1 MYLLNHLWRP
11 KVTSMQCSSVPLVAS
26 YGTETKWLPKIYDIY
41 SNIWRHI
48 TTNGH
53 MYSRG
58 LQPMPRRIPAQGEG
72 EGRYRPVSPVWTHS
86 WLARPRHPLQG
97 MIFGIIKCSSR
108 YIGTNFGNLLGLCTS
123 SSASGVAKLL
133 RAILV
138 SLPEFLIIEQT
149 VVQKANQ
156 GRVQI

>member
-1 MYLLNHLWRP
+1 
-11 KVTSMQCSSVPLVAS
+11 
-26 YGTETKWLPKIYDIY
+26 
-41 SNIWRHI
+41 
-48 TTNGH
+48 
-53 MYSRG
+53 
-58 LQPMPRRIPAQGEG
+58 MPRRIPAQGEG

-108 YIGTNFGNLLGLCTS
+108 YIGTDFGNLFGLCTS

-138 SLPEFLIIEQT
+138 SLLIFLIIEQT